1 MTYIIFLLLCLLLFL
16 IFFNDKLIKE
26 SFTSKNT
33 IILMGDSIF
42 RNDIYVENG
51 YSVSDQLKKRH
62 DNIYVVA
69 EDNSIIEDID
79 EQYNKIKGRF
89 TKNDV
94 IFISVGGNDI
104 LKEYS
109 LFDVDDERKL
119 NRIFKKY
126 KKMILKL
133 MKKTKPRIILSNIYL
148 PTDKNIAKLH
158 PILKKWNK
166 KQKTFAQ
173 KNNLSILELDSLLV
187 KKSHFVYQIEP
198 SKYGSLLISN
208 SIYNSIYSDKY

>member
-1 MTYIIFLLLCLLLFL
+1 
-16 IFFNDKLIKE
+16 
-26 SFTSKNT
+26 
-33 IILMGDSIF
+33 MGDSIF

-62 DNIYVVA
+62 DNIYIVA
-69 EDNSIIEDID
+69 EDNSIIEDIN

-109 LFDVDDERKL
+109 LFDVDDEKKL

-158 PILKKWNK
+158 PILKKWNIPPC
-166 KQKTFAQ
+166 T
-173 KNNLSILELDSLLV
+173 
-187 KKSHFVYQIEP
+187 
-198 SKYGSLLISN
+198 
-208 SIYNSIYSDKY
+208 